1 MIYIDEPEPNLL
13 VSKMKHFGDD
23 TRPAD
28 VVTFD
33 PQKHTDRTH
42 KLQQYI
48 TTLKERDTH
57 RLLENYTDIVF
68 NDFQA
73 VTVLEREGEVVGF
86 STIFHRKNFYPVGAA
101 RILNRF
107 YQDKITARIGF
118 TREILRPTT
127 YHTIMQQTMM
137 ATRLGYTHAFISREM
152 RASSF
157 FKAFIK
163 ELDRRTAN
171 HWELKLGPFLAAPWP
186 AIASNWQSIAV
197 TNLTLIKMSARQDF
211 WNHWKTQ

>member
-57 RLLENYTDIVF
+57 RLLEFFNSALTKDVF
-68 NDFQA
+68 PQP
-73 VTVLEREGEVVGF
+73 E
-86 STIFHRKNFYPVGAA
+86 GAA
-101 RILNRF
+101 IINKLAIII
-107 YQDKITARIGF
+107 K
-118 TREILRPTT
+118 
-127 YHTIMQQTMM
+127 TIHDYFGT
-137 ATRLGYTHAFISREM
+137 
-152 RASSF
+152 
-157 FKAFIK
+157 
-163 ELDRRTAN
+163 
-171 HWELKLGPFLAAPWP
+171 
-186 AIASNWQSIAV
+186 
-197 TNLTLIKMSARQDF
+197 
-211 WNHWKTQ
+211 